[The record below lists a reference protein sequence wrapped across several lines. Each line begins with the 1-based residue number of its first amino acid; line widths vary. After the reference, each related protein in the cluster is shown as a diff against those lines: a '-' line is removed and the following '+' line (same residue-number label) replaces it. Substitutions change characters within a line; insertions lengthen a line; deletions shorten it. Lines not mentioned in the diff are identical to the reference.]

1 MKRKSKIIVSILA
14 ALILIVSGIFVYLK
28 LNPFS
33 AKTTAIEAWSF
44 LSDDPALSSWFDEA
58 RNGSSEY
65 QVFIDMNN
73 LPSEHT
79 EDYVQIIYYFSVKSQ
94 FFNSANTMQPIVS
107 NISDNSNAFIFSKK
121 LFPIQVDAF
130 GNGKCQLNVIM
141 YRGDLTDEQLEEKI
155 RAVTA
160 ELLYETAGN
169 SGQAEVSGIESA
181 PITYRQFEW

>member
-14 ALILIVSGIFVYLK
+14 ALILIISGIFVYLK
-28 LNPFS
+28 LNPLS
-33 AKTTAIEAWSF
+33 AKTEAVEVWSF

-79 EDYVQIIYYFSVKSQ
+79 EDYVQIIYYFSVKSHL
-94 FFNSANTMQPIVS
+94 FDSANTIRPIVS
-107 NISDNSNAFIFSKK
+107 NISDNSDAFIFSPK
-121 LFPIQVDAF
+121 LFPVQVDAF

-141 YRGDLTDEQLEEKI
+141 YRGNLTDEQLEEKI
-155 RAVTA
+155 RNVTA
-160 ELLYETAGN
+160 ELLYETSGD
-169 SGQAEVSGIESA
+169 SGQVEISGIESA
-181 PITYRQFEW
+181 PITYRQFDW